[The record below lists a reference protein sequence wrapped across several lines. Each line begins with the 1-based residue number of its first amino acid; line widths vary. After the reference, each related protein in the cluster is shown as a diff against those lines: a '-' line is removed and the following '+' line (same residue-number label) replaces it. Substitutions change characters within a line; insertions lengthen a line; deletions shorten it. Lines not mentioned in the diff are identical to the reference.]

1 MRENNLEEVEVLTKR
16 FKDYIDKVQVTL
28 DNVDKVTPKPGDSEA
43 DSAGKF
49 YTVVSPA
56 EVMTNNMKSVLSALE
71 KAIVNIEKI
80 SDIPTEVTLS
90 FADAGGDTGK
100 KNYSKVSM
108 TNRIFST
115 DELEFLSKTFD
126 KILNASKKE
135 RNRIFEDHDKID
147 NS

>member
-1 MRENNLEEVEVLTKR
+1 MRENSLEEVEVLTKR
-16 FKDYIDKVQVTL
+16 FKDYIDKIQVTL
-28 DNVDKVTPKPGDSEA
+28 DSVDKVIPKPGDSEA
-43 DSAGKF
+43 DSADKF

-56 EVMTNNMKSVLSALE
+56 DVMTNNMKSVLSALE

-80 SDIPTEVTLS
+80 SDIPTEGTLGFTDS
-90 FADAGGDTGK
+90 VADTGE
-100 KNYSKVSM
+100 KNDSEVSM

-115 DELEFLSKTFD
+115 DELEFLAKTFD

-135 RNRIFEDHDKID
+135 RNRIFEDLDNID

>member
-28 DNVDKVTPKPGDSEA
+28 DSVDKVTRKPGDPEA
-43 DSAGKF
+43 DSTGKF

-56 EVMTNNMKSVLSALE
+56 DVMTSNMKSVLSVLE

-80 SDIPTEVTLS
+80 SGTPTEKTLS
-90 FADAGGDTGK
+90 FADVAGATDE
-100 KNYSKVSM
+100 KNNSEISI

-115 DELEFLSKTFD
+115 DELEFLEKTFN
-126 KILNASKKE
+126 KLSNASSKE
-135 RNRIFEDHDKID
+135 LNRIFEDLEKIG
-147 NS
+147 NF